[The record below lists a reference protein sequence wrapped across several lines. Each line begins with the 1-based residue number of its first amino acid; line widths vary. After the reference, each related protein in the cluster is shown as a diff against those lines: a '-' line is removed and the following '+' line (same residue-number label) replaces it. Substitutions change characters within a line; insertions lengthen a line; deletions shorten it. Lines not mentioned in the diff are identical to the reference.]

1 MPELNWGVFDLN
13 LLVVF
18 DAVMNERSVTRAGVR
33 IGLSQP
39 AMSHALARLRHL
51 LKDELFIRSPHG
63 MMPTARA
70 EEIAAPVRRALGDLQ
85 LSLNAPAFDPAA
97 ATHSFRIAV
106 DTYSAVVLAPAIVAR
121 CATLAPGMV
130 LDVRASGMLNTPERL
145 DRGDLDLA
153 IGAAEPD
160 GESFLRQRLLH
171 DDFVALLGRGLA
183 GTGRALDAAGFAALP
198 HVGVS
203 SLSEE
208 LGFLDRTL
216 AGLGLQRRIVLRVPL
231 LSAGPVLAGAPMVA
245 VLRRHLAE
253 RLAQDHGL
261 EVQPLPLASPRVE
274 IAMHWQRR
282 VDGLAAHRWLRQ
294 VVAGVAQAL

>member
-39 AMSHALARLRHL
+39 AMSHALARLRHM

-70 EEIAAPVRRALGDLQ
+70 EEIATPVRRALGDLQ
-85 LSLNAPAFDPAA
+85 LSLHAPAFDPAA

-121 CATLAPGMV
+121 CAALAPGMV
-130 LDVRASGMLNTPERL
+130 LDIRASGMLNAPERL

-160 GESFLRQRLLH
+160 GERFVRHRLLR

-183 GTGRALDAAGFAALP
+183 GAGRTLTAADLAALP
-198 HVGVS
+198 HVEVS

-216 AGLGLQRRIVLRVPL
+216 AGLSLQRRIALRVPL

-253 RLAQDHGL
+253 WLALAHGL
-261 EVQPLPLASPRVE
+261 EVRPLPVASPRVE

-282 VDGLAAHRWLRQ
+282 VDGLAAHHWLRQ
-294 VVAGVAQAL
+294 LVAGVAQAL